1 MTRAIAPV
9 RITGIEPEGPFRA
22 RIEKLMGGAIER
34 VIAQPVR
41 GVVSFFDDNGPK
53 GGPAM
58 RCALT
63 VSIPHRPS
71 IRVEHRAK
79 SFDLAFKAA
88 FTALE
93 RRIEQ
98 DSDRDRQD
106 RRHPK
111 KFYAARQA
119 MNPGRGRRDAGPA

>member
-1 MTRAIAPV
+1 MTKGIAPV
-9 RITGIEPEGPFRA
+9 RITGIDPDATLRA
-22 RIEKLMGGAIER
+22 RIERLLTMTIER
-34 VIAQPVR
+34 VTSRPVR

-63 VSIPHRPS
+63 VSIPHQSS
-71 IRVEHRAK
+71 IRVEHRAE

-98 DSDRDRQD
+98 DSDRNHQD

-111 KFYAARQA
+111 KYYATRQV
-119 MNPGRGRRDAGPA
+119 MKGGRLSHKIGPS